1 MHEALRFN
9 LLTSVRHD
17 LKFDEVRSRAGGLDV
32 LQDLLALDLELVPV
46 HLLDGRHP
54 DLLEDPSGKVAGGER
69 DRSLVPGLLGNLQIS
84 DCHNSQRHEDF
95 LLQLLSECLS
105 ACT

>member
-1 MHEALRFN
+1 MHEALRFI

-69 DRSLVPGLLGNLQIS
+69 DRCLVPGLLGNLQIS
-84 DCHNSQRHEDF
+84 GCYSCQELEYF
-95 LLQLLSECLS
+95 
-105 ACT
+105 CTIVIRMLIG